1 MQLTETIDL
10 GFDLVS
16 CTQVSIGSQAHAF
29 RPTRKQDVSRFQC
42 NVFGKEGNQLGH
54 GPDHVSGVGLLLH
67 LAVDGQPKT
76 EVLRIDEASR
86 HKLGSQ
92 RAAVVESLAGTDD
105 ENSRIAAVSEAAS
118 AVPLLRDRLRRDELV
133 QTQFML
139 VFDNELY
146 EPHATRR
153 WRDLA
158 QMPRA
163 DFEAEVEACLK
174 PGGTFA
180 ALRAIMETGFGR
192 ARLG

>member
-1 MQLTETIDL
+1 MSPVLDCCFTSPLTDSRRPKFFGSTKRAGTSL
-10 GFDLVS
+10 GPN
-16 CTQVSIGSQAHAF
+16 G
-29 RPTRKQDVSRFQC
+29 
-42 NVFGKEGNQLGH
+42 
-54 GPDHVSGVGLLLH
+54 
-67 LAVDGQPKT
+67 
-76 EVLRIDEASR
+76 
-86 HKLGSQ
+86 
-92 RAAVVESLAGTDD
+92 AAVVESLAGTDD